1 MKENTRIAGAAALL
15 AALAVPWP
23 GSARAD
29 TYTVTNL
36 NDSGASSLRQA
47 ITSAAP
53 GFPSTDAQGIVA
65 EVGEKPA
72 GNPARNVQA
81 EETTIGDVVLT
92 VGGGPTYIKPQVFAG
107 ADSLFGTAAQEGH
120 GLDEP
125 FRGKLNGEHLFLE
138 AETETSLEFGE
149 LDDVRLAF
157 RANYSH
163 GQGRQSGE
171 IFRPQDHYLLVLS
184 VDPQWN
190 FVGVVG
196 NRNAAFIG
204 SSISMEM
211 DNTDM
216 SLGLDAR
223 GKSKHWEGGTTLTPM
238 LHAGLFAS
246 HQRYAVE
253 TKHWEVDNPTLY
265 YARLDESLD
274 TWDFGPKLGAGLELD
289 LPGGA
294 SVSVR
299 GDAAIVGT
307 WAALSAD
314 QEGRWL
320 PGVSATYRPPSGS
333 AHKDLNTNFTSL
345 LFQFALNAEAPLTA
359 SLSLG
364 VATSYRRWSAR
375 PTIMNPLEVTANPA
389 TTPNIN
395 SGVKIGRAEA
405 WEANAALALRYTF

>member
-1 MKENTRIAGAAALL
+1 MKSNTRPWHGSRCAAIAATTALS
-15 AALAVPWP
+15 ALAWP
-23 GSARAD
+23 ATA
-29 TYTVTNL
+29 
-36 NDSGASSLRQA
+36 
-47 ITSAAP
+47 
-53 GFPSTDAQGIVA
+53 
-65 EVGEKPA
+65 
-72 GNPARNVQA
+72 QA
-81 EETTIGDVVLT
+81 ETLAGDPVLDAPAETTIGDVVLT

-107 ADSLFGTAAQEGH
+107 ADSLYGAVAAEGR

-125 FRGKLNGEHLFLE
+125 FRGKLKGEHLFLE
-138 AETETSLEFGE
+138 AETETSLEFGG

-171 IFRPQDHYLLVLS
+171 IFRPQDYYLLVMS

-190 FVGVVG
+190 FMGTVG

-211 DNTDM
+211 GNTDM
-216 SLGLDAR
+216 SLGLDVR
-223 GKSKHWEGGTTLTPM
+223 GESEHWEAGTTLTPL

-246 HQRYAVE
+246 YQRYAVE

-265 YARLDESLD
+265 NARLDESLD
-274 TWDFGPKLGAGLELD
+274 TFDLGPKLGAGLELD

-314 QEGRWL
+314 QEVRSY
-320 PGVSATYRPPSGS
+320 GVSGNYRPPSGY

-345 LFQFALNAEAPLTA
+345 LFQFALNAEAPLTE

-364 VATSYRRWSAR
+364 MATSYRRWSAR
-375 PTIMNPLEVTANPA
+375 PTIMNPLEVTSNP
-389 TTPNIN
+389 TINPNIN
-395 SGVKIGRAEA
+395 PGVKIGRAEA
-405 WEANAALALRYTF
+405 WEANAALTLRYAF